1 MDGMKEIIILYKRKK
16 MERKRKVGG
25 HPGSIALFRTVP
37 PRKKKK
43 EKKMKQNRTR
53 TKNGRTGTRTRG
65 DRIHFFVHSALG
77 LTPMTDVVCDSE
89 RPGAACHLH
98 GKKMA
103 GFIFH
108 SAS

>member
-1 MDGMKEIIILYKRKK
+1 
-16 MERKRKVGG
+16 
-25 HPGSIALFRTVP
+25 
-37 PRKKKK
+37 
-43 EKKMKQNRTR
+43 
-53 TKNGRTGTRTRG
+53 
-65 DRIHFFVHSALG
+65 
-77 LTPMTDVVCDSE
+77 MTEVVCDSE